1 MTIDF
6 KTLENQD
13 IDPYVLLELIKV
25 MYTEMKST
33 STNNLILNE
42 YTDNI
47 NQTLYTDEYTLEVK
61 EAPTSVS
68 DILIIS
74 EDGTIVITPN
84 SITGLDKNKITIKS
98 NKVKKNMNF
107 FITYKY

>member
-6 KTLENQD
+6 KMLENQD
-13 IDPYVLLELIKV
+13 IDVYVLLELIKA
-25 MYTEMKST
+25 MYVEMKAT
-33 STNNLILNE
+33 ATNNLILNE

-47 NQTLYTDEYTLEVK
+47 QQTLYTDEYTLVVK
-61 EAPTSVS
+61 ESPTSVN
-68 DILIIS
+68 DILIVS

>member
-13 IDPYVLLELIKV
+13 IDTSVLLEIIKA
-25 MYTEMKST
+25 MYVEMKSK

-47 NQTLYTDEYTLEVK
+47 QQTLYTDEYNLVVK
-61 EAPTSVS
+61 ESPTSIN

-98 NKVKKNMNF
+98 NKIKKNMNF